1 MARRRKLR
9 LTAIKSGVKHSS
21 TLLANI
27 GSGSVPSVH
36 SIYFTATGTRP
47 SGGSTKGIMDIADN
61 AGTCFVGDIIKY
73 VNVCI
78 QCGPR
83 TAGVA
88 DNNGWLEWAL
98 VRQVEQTQLMAT
110 TNLGVQTL
118 MDTAQKQFRNNVFLT
133 GCFPMGKEQPNSLD
147 LKIKIPRQWEKLLMG
162 GILILFCYF
171 RSVSSTDTRT
181 DSHRLVVS
189 SIFKAYS

>member
-1 MARRRKLR
+1 MRHSRKIK
-9 LTAIKSGVKHSS
+9 LTSIKSGIKHSS
-21 TLLANI
+21 TLVANI
-27 GSGSVPSVH
+27 GSGSIPSVH

-47 SGGSTKGIMDIADN
+47 AGGSTKGIMDIADD

-83 TAGVA
+83 LAGVA

-98 VRQVEQTQLMAT
+98 VRQEEATQLMAL
-110 TNLGVQTL
+110 TNLGLQTL
-118 MDTAQKQFRNNVFLT
+118 MDTAQKQFRQNVFLT

-147 LKIKIPRQWEKLLMG
+147 LKIKIPRKWEKLRMG

-171 RSVSSTDTRT
+171 RSVDSTDVRT